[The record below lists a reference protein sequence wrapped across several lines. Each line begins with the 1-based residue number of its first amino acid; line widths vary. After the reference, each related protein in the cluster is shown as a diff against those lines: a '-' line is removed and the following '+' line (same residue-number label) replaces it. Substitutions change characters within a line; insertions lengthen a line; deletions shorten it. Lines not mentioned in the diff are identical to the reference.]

1 MENTVTVSMEK
12 LTVEDYLSFWEDND
26 RDRMRDFMN
35 NMNWEFLFKFLNDSN
50 TIKEEYKKKFIQ
62 NKVEVSK
69 VRNKEKYYQKK
80 IEEVKQ
86 KKFTT
91 YNQHLEGKLS
101 IDNFNQFDKIFDGEI
116 EEISNRIYPLKETE
130 IEFVDS
136 EMLSDFLEYFKSEL
150 NNLYS
155 ITKSNFNDRKRVIDK
170 YIDTLQIKRMSDKE
184 YDINCNFVMDLDIDK
199 FGNDTH
205 KTMSLKGNKFYIKN
219 TIL

>member
-1 MENTVTVSMEK
+1 MTVTQ
-12 LTVEDYLSFWEDND
+12 F
-26 RDRMRDFMN
+26 
-35 NMNWEFLFKFLNDSN
+35 
-50 TIKEEYKKKFIQ
+50 KEEYKKKFIQ

-80 IEEVKQ
+80 TEEVKQ
-86 KKFTT
+86 KKFIT

-116 EEISNRIYPLKETE
+116 EEISNRIYFLKETE

-136 EMLSDFLEYFKSEL
+136 EMLSGFFEYFKSEL

-155 ITKSNFNDRKRVIDK
+155 ITKSNFNDWKRVLDK

-199 FGNDTH
+199 LENDTY
-205 KTMSLKGNKFYIKN
+205 KTMSLKGNEFYIKN
-219 TIL
+219 TKL

>member
-116 EEISNRIYPLKETE
+116 EEISNRIYSLKETE